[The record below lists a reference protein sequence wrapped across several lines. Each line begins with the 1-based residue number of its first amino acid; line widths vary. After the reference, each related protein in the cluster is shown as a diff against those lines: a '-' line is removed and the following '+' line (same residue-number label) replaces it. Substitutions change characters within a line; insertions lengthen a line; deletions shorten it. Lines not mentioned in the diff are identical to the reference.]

1 MTRFARTTLFCALA
15 LASQL
20 ATAGGPYEIQ
30 PPVLAADGAANNIL
44 GFSVAASKTPGTLA
58 NPSFAIAGAVGIAAY
73 IYTAPLP
80 AATASNFS
88 APVRLASGVANDSF
102 GLAVAIMGSGNSALA
117 IVGAPADDAGTA
129 NPSAN
134 FGLVYL
140 YGRVSGSWSLL
151 GTITPPTQSLAGNFG
166 TAVATNGS
174 DTLFIG
180 EPRALVNG
188 VERGAVH
195 VYRLVGGLL
204 QFQTSISRS
213 GVTAPRFGQSVAVSG
228 STLAI
233 GAPLDDH
240 DLTATITA
248 DAGAISVYTGGG
260 ASWTEQA
267 RLFADDFAAGDRLG
281 LSVSIDGETLLGGAG
296 NDDKL
301 AGIEAG
307 SAYIFTRSVNSWSQ
321 QAKLRSTQ
329 AQVQERFGNSV
340 SLEGNEAV
348 VGAYCLAAGGCVGPG
363 AVYTYQRIGST
374 WSLRQRFSPVPGF
387 NGDSFGHAVAH
398 GARNY
403 VIAGAFGVDGSGG
416 ADQVAVYALTTV
428 DRIFSNGFE
437 DPAPVINP

>member
-1 MTRFARTTLFCALA
+1 MIRFARTTLFCALA
-15 LASQL
+15 VASQA

-30 PPVLAADGAANNIL
+30 PQVLAADGATNNIL
-44 GFSVAASKTPGTLA
+44 GFSVAASSTPGSLA
-58 NPSFAIAGAVGIAAY
+58 NPSFAIAGAVGVAAY

-80 AATASNFS
+80 GATPGNFS

-102 GLAVAIMGSGNSALA
+102 GLAVSIMGSGNAALA
-117 IVGAPADDAGTA
+117 IVGAPADDGGSP
-129 NPSAN
+129 NPNAN

-140 YGRVSGSWSLL
+140 YGRASGNWALL
-151 GTITPPTQSLAGNFG
+151 GTITPPTQSLTGNFG
-166 TAVATNGS
+166 TALATNGT
-174 DTLFIG
+174 DTFFVG
-180 EPRALVNG
+180 EPRALING

-204 QFQTSISRS
+204 QFQTSISRI
-213 GVTAPRFGQSVAVSG
+213 GVVAPRFGQSVAVSG
-228 STLAI
+228 NTLVI

-240 DLTATITA
+240 DLAPSITA
-248 DAGAISVYTGGG
+248 DTGAISVYTGAG

-267 RLFADDFAAGDRLG
+267 RLFADDFAVGDRLG
-281 LSVSIDGETLLGGAG
+281 LSVSIDGETVLGGAG

-307 SAYIFTRSVNSWSQ
+307 SAYVFTRNANNWTQ

-329 AQVQERFGNSV
+329 AQLQERFGNSV

-348 VGAYCLAAGGCVGPG
+348 VGAYCLAPGGCVGPG
-363 AVYTYQRIGST
+363 AVYTYERIGST

-387 NGDSFGHAVAH
+387 NGDSFGHSVAH

-403 VIAGAFGVDGSGG
+403 VIVGAFGVDGPGG
-416 ADQVAVYALTTV
+416 ADQGAIYALTTI

-437 DPAPVINP
+437 DPAPVANP